1 MHLKRA
7 IKMQSP
13 DCGAIELVFAD
24 GGLEA
29 EPAPGIAAFFPDQ
42 PYYKFCERTDDRA
55 GYTRIE
61 GAMQHVQTIMEAQ
74 GPFGKYYINIHRTYD
89 VCSVHSVGVWAP
101 HSAVLCPRQPFARG
115 VMHCADTL
123 LSLSLKKDGIIG
135 FSQGANVACMYAA
148 HLEAGS
154 IPGPPLKFVISM
166 SGSRS
171 GWDKQLA
178 DLFKTP
184 LSTPS
189 L

>member
-1 MHLKRA
+1 MMYARCIQWAYGHHILPSFA
-7 IKMQSP
+7 LVNLLH
-13 DCGAIELVFAD
+13 GA
-24 GGLEA
+24 
-29 EPAPGIAAFFPDQ
+29 
-42 PYYKFCERTDDRA
+42 
-55 GYTRIE
+55 
-61 GAMQHVQTIMEAQ
+61 
-74 GPFGKYYINIHRTYD
+74 
-89 VCSVHSVGVWAP
+89 
-101 HSAVLCPRQPFARG
+101 
-115 VMHCADTL
+115 MHCADTL

>member
-1 MHLKRA
+1 MHGNGTSAVILEFQLMHLKRA

-74 GPFGKYYINIHRTYD
+74 GPFG
-89 VCSVHSVGVWAP
+89 
-101 HSAVLCPRQPFARG
+101 
-115 VMHCADTL
+115 
-123 LSLSLKKDGIIG
+123 
-135 FSQGANVACMYAA
+135 
-148 HLEAGS
+148 
-154 IPGPPLKFVISM
+154 
-166 SGSRS
+166 
-171 GWDKQLA
+171 
-178 DLFKTP
+178 
-184 LSTPS
+184 
-189 L
+189 